1 MVRWCMSWLKDLTGK
16 AITYLGSS
24 VPNRRNLIIRGTGVE
39 VTDNA
44 SADATILE
52 FNNTPNPGPVTSI
65 FGRSG
70 QVVAEEGDYTADK
83 IQFDPV
89 DNRLT
94 SVEVQGAI
102 KELALEQQQIVEI
115 TANGYTLTSPD
126 LGKLIVSQSD
136 DPGMAMA
143 LNSSNWPIGGSVDI
157 YQAGDGDIGFIPI
170 GGIQSFRAPK
180 FKSAASQGKGSRI
193 RITRITSEIYAFAGD
208 LKETQPR
215 ARFTL
220 DGASVSGPAV
230 QIDIS
235 SIQGQG
241 GATSA
246 WQLEADGTATCLI
259 SGLYSFQGNI
269 IIGDSSTTTNR
280 LTGVS
285 FRRNGSTYVKAEGLR
300 EGSALID
307 VSAIMA
313 STLLV
318 EVGDVFQ
325 MVTNS
330 GATTSFP
337 SGTTSRQ
344 FFVSRISD

>member
-1 MVRWCMSWLKDLTGK
+1 MSWLKDLTGK

-70 QVVAEEGDYTADK
+70 QVVAGAGDYTADK

-102 KELALEQQQIVEI
+102 EELALEQQQIVEI
-115 TANGYTLTSPD
+115 TANSYTLTSPD

-136 DPGMAMA
+136 VPGMAMA
-143 LNSSNWPIGGSVDI
+143 LNGSDWPIGGSVDI
-157 YQAGDGDIGFIPI
+157 YQAGDGDIGFTPI
-170 GGIQSFRAPK
+170 GGIQSFLAPK

-193 RITRITSEIYAFAGD
+193 RITRITSEIYSFAGD

-215 ARFTL
+215 AAFAL
-220 DGASVSGPAV
+220 DGASVAGAGN
-230 QIDIS
+230 QIDVSQIT
-235 SIQGQG
+235 GQG
-241 GATSA
+241 GAPEA
-246 WQLEADGTATCLI
+246 WQLEANGAVTCLI

-269 IIGDSSTTTNR
+269 TIRDSSTSSNR
-280 LTGVS
+280 LTGMN
-285 FRRNGSTYVKAEGLR
+285 FRRNGASYVSAGGLR
-300 EGSALID
+300 ESSSGSISI
-307 VSAIMA
+307 SAIMGA
-313 STLLV
+313 TLPV
-318 EVGDVFQ
+318 EAGDVFA
-325 MVTNS
+325 MTTNS
-330 GATTSFP
+330 GSTTSFP
-337 SGTTSRQ
+337 SGTSSRQ
-344 FFVSRISD
+344 FTVSRISD